1 LAKDGEH
8 KKGANSGGE
17 PVVVY
22 QTAGQMN
29 GHIVK
34 SKLEAAGIPSML
46 QYESAGLLYGLTVDG
61 MGLVRVLVPPQRAEE
76 ARKVLEG
83 LDI

>member
-1 LAKDGEH
+1 LTKDTEQ
-8 KKGANSGGE
+8 KKAASSGGE

-22 QTAGQMN
+22 QTSGQLN

-34 SKLEAAGIPSML
+34 SKLEAAGIPAML

-61 MGLVRVLVPPQRAEE
+61 MGLVRVLVPPQCAEE